1 MSRRVLGWIC
11 VLLWFGLG
19 LGSGTGQAQSSRGD
33 LVLIK
38 GRLHAD
44 LGLWGA
50 RNGLRGSWNPTSG
63 ELRFSNRWIN
73 LLFKADTAR
82 VELDGVLVW
91 LEFPIAVER
100 GRPYVSQ
107 RDLDMTLMPLLKPA
121 KSTPGR
127 KIRRVALSAGHG
139 GKDPGNMEGG
149 RQEKHYTLKLAREL
163 AARLRAAGF
172 EVILVRDEDEYIELD
187 DRPAKANRLKADL
200 YLSLHFN
207 GAGGRGSTTANGLE
221 TFSLTLPGGRSTGGG
236 NSTGVQPG
244 NRFDK
249 ENLMLAYQVHR
260 SLVQALDFADRGIKR
275 ANFAELRD
283 ARMPAILIEG
293 GFMDHSEDLKR
304 IMSDRERAKMADAIV
319 DGVRAFKRL
328 AERN

>member
-19 LGSGTGQAQSSRGD
+19 LGLGTGRAQSSRRD
-33 LVLIK
+33 LVRIK

-50 RNGLRGSWNPTSG
+50 RNGLRGRWNPTSG

-149 RQEKHYTLKLAREL
+149 RQEKHYTLKLAKEL